1 MPAAT
6 ESNSRSPS
14 PTPAPPI
21 ADAPGPRAQGLI
33 NVFNQASKATLDK
46 CSAKNFASCFP
57 TAAQYSPEVLDNLR
71 GQIVDQLDRTW
82 KTNFDDIM
90 ERRNVVK
97 LLNSLDQCIEDAKL
111 RKKRAELS
119 ANGGPVETPIP
130 PHTLSPAEI
139 HLAHLMPYL
148 EQQATEMNT
157 KLVETRQSNTE
168 LLSAVAAQRAEI
180 EAIVRGLENVIQD
193 LEVSAQM
200 MAQDEVQG
208 LGREIKEFETEMK
221 T

>member
-1 MPAAT
+1 MPTAT
-6 ESNSRSPS
+6 NPESRSPS
-14 PTPAPPI
+14 PTPARPI

-82 KTNFDDIM
+82 KTNFEDIM

-111 RKKRAELS
+111 RKRRAEAS
-119 ANGGPVETPIP
+119 ANGGPVETPVP
-130 PHTLSPAEI
+130 PHTLTPAEV

-148 EQQATEMNT
+148 EKQATEMNT
-157 KLVETRQSNTE
+157 KLVETQQSNTE
-168 LLSAVAAQRAEI
+168 LLSTITAQCAEI
-180 EAIVRGLENVIQD
+180 EALIRGLENVIQD
-193 LEVSAQM
+193 LDASAQI
-200 MAQDEVQG
+200 MAQDHVQDLSG
-208 LGREIKEFETEMK
+208 ETRDLEMEMR

>member
-1 MPAAT
+1 MPSAMEPA
-6 ESNSRSPS
+6 SRSPS
-14 PTPAPPI
+14 PTSAPPI

-46 CSAKNFASCFP
+46 CSSKNFASCFP

-82 KTNFDDIM
+82 KSNFDDIM

-97 LLNSLDQCIEDAKL
+97 LLNGLDQCIEDAKL
-111 RKKRAELS
+111 RKKRAEVG
-119 ANGGPVETPIP
+119 ANGGPIDVPVP
-130 PHTLSPAEI
+130 PHTLTPAEI
-139 HLAHLMPYL
+139 HLAHLTPFI
-148 EQQATEMNT
+148 EQQAAEMNT
-157 KLVETRQSNTE
+157 KLSETQQANTQ
-168 LLSAVAAQRAEI
+168 LLSTITAQRAEM

-193 LEVSAQM
+193 LEASAQIL
-200 MAQDEVQG
+200 AQDDVQG
-208 LGREIKEFETEMK
+208 LSKEIKDMETELK

>member
-1 MPAAT
+1 MPTAT
-6 ESNSRSPS
+6 NPESRSPS
-14 PTPAPPI
+14 PTPARPI

-82 KTNFDDIM
+82 KTNFEDIM

-111 RKKRAELS
+111 RKRRAEAS
-119 ANGGPVETPIP
+119 ANGGPVETPVP
-130 PHTLSPAEI
+130 PHTLTPAEI

-148 EQQATEMNT
+148 EKQATEMNT
-157 KLVETRQSNTE
+157 KLAETQQSNTE
-168 LLSAVAAQRAEI
+168 LLSTVTAQRAEI
-180 EAIVRGLENVIQD
+180 EALVRGLESVIQD
-193 LEVSAQM
+193 LDASAQI
-200 MAQDEVQG
+200 MAQDDVQDLSG
-208 LGREIKEFETEMK
+208 ETRDLEMEMR